1 MRVKCLKCYFDLG
14 LDRYIDGGEELS
26 VNNNRANV
34 LINAGVVDRVIT
46 PTTTKKVAKKAPD
59 KKRG

>member
-1 MRVKCLKCYFDLG
+1 MKVKCLKHYFDLDQ
-14 LDRYIDGGEELS
+14 DRYVDVGEELT

-34 LINAGVVDRVIT
+34 LISAGVVEPVIT
-46 PTTTKKVAKKAPD
+46 PTTKKVAKKAPD

>member
-1 MRVKCLKCYFDLG
+1 MRVKCLKCYFDLEQ
-14 LDRYIDGGEELS
+14 DRHIDVGEELS

-34 LINAGVVDRVIT
+34 LINAGVVEPVTT
-46 PTTTKKVAKKAPD
+46 PTTKKVVKKAPD

>member
-1 MRVKCLKCYFDLG
+1 MKVKCLKCYFDLE

-34 LINAGVVDRVIT
+34 LINAGVVERVIT
-46 PTTTKKVAKKAPD
+46 PTTKKVVKKAPD